1 MDILIIFF
9 IMLFLLKIDIK
20 RKNDYLSLEYT
31 KYLKG
36 ILALVVVFCHI
47 QYGRTTIPMLKVFN
61 YVGDL
66 AVSCFFF
73 FSGYGL
79 ISQYLKNSEG
89 YLKTFFRKR
98 IVKILFTYMIFICI
112 YLIYYFINGTFK
124 NFDDI
129 ITFTKNGSLIVSH
142 SWYIIDII
150 ILYVT
155 FYIVAKIFKENY
167 KFIIIGMYGFVTF
180 LTFIM
185 IYFGMSEFWYVSIFS
200 LCFGMSY
207 KIIQEKIDNKN
218 IKKYYII
225 AIVIFIIFE
234 ILQFIISK
242 MYDSIL
248 ITVIVAII
256 KNVACISF
264 TFLIISVG
272 KYIQFKNSIFKFL
285 GEVSLELYLIH
296 GLFEKVFSNISFTN
310 NNNFIYGL
318 SVLVCSIVSAYLIH
332 KFILIFKRSREKLKH
347 KLKE

>member
-9 IMLFLLKIDIK
+9 IILFLFNIDIK

-47 QYGRTTIPMLKVFN
+47 QYGRTTVPIFKIFN

-98 IVKILFTYMIFICI
+98 IVKILFAYMIFICI
-112 YLIYYFINGTFK
+112 YLIYYFISGTFK

-129 ITFTKNGSLIVSH
+129 ITFTKSRSLIVSH

-150 ILYVT
+150 ILYVA
-155 FYIVAKIFKENY
+155 FYVIAKIFKENY

-185 IYFGMSEFWYVSIFS
+185 IYFEMPEFWYVSIFS
-200 LCFGMSY
+200 LCFGMNY

-225 AIVIFIIFE
+225 ATVIFIIFE
-234 ILQFIISK
+234 ILQFIINQI
-242 MYDSIL
+242 YESIS
-248 ITVIVAII
+248 ITVIVAIL
-256 KNVACISF
+256 KNVAYISF
-264 TFLIISVG
+264 TFLIISIG
-272 KYIQFKNSIFKFL
+272 KYIQFKNPIFEFL
-285 GEVSLELYLIH
+285 GEISLELYLIH
-296 GLFEKVFSNISFTN
+296 GLFEKVFSNISYTN
-310 NNNFIYGL
+310 ANNFLYGV
-318 SVLVCSIVSAYLIH
+318 SVLVCSIIFAHLIH
-332 KFILIFKRSREKLKH
+332 QFILRVNGSRKKV
-347 KLKE
+347 KT

>member
-9 IMLFLLKIDIK
+9 IILFLFKIDK
-20 RKNDYLSLEYT
+20 KNDYLSLEYT

-47 QYGRTTIPMLKVFN
+47 QYGRTTIPIFKIFN

-98 IVKILFTYMIFICI
+98 IVKILFAYMIFICI
-112 YLIYYFINGTFK
+112 YLIYYFVSGTFK
-124 NFDDI
+124 SFDDI
-129 ITFTKNGSLIVSH
+129 ITFTKSGSLIVSH

-150 ILYVT
+150 ILYAA
-155 FYIVAKIFKENY
+155 FYIIAKIFKENY

-180 LTFIM
+180 LTLIM
-185 IYFGMSEFWYVSIFS
+185 ICFEMSEFWYVSIFS

-225 AIVIFIIFE
+225 IAVIFIIFE
-234 ILQFIISK
+234 ILQFIINK
-242 MYDSIL
+242 MYDSIP
-248 ITVIVAII
+248 ITIIVAIL

-264 TFLIISVG
+264 TFLIINIG
-272 KYIQFKNSIFKFL
+272 KYIQFKNPIFKFL
-285 GEVSLELYLIH
+285 GKISLELYLIH
-296 GLFEKVFSNISFTN
+296 GLFEKVFSNTNFTN

-318 SVLVCSIVSAYLIH
+318 SVLVCSMASAYLIH
-332 KFILIFKRSREKLKH
+332 RFILMFKGSREKVKT
-347 KLKE
+347 